1 MFGIKSLM
9 SEMDNGYLLCWGEGC
24 SFGCRRFSLGRR
36 HQVDGL
42 VLLAEVDHLGVAL
55 EVGDGGH
62 ELRLEVVLLDLLA
75 AVLHLALA
83 PLLAPHLA
91 LLEQPVNY
99 CWSLNHPRNIQQF
112 NN

>member
-1 MFGIKSLM
+1 M
-9 SEMDNGYLLCWGEGC
+9 SEMDNGYLLGRGEGC

-62 ELRLEVVLLDLLA
+62 DLRLEVVLLDLLA
-75 AVLHLALA
+75 AVLHLALLHLALLHLALLHLALHLALA

-99 CWSLNHPRNIQQF
+99 C
-112 NN
+112 

>member
-1 MFGIKSLM
+1 
-9 SEMDNGYLLCWGEGC
+9 MDNGYLLGRGECC
-24 SFGCRRFSLGRR
+24 SFGCRRFSLGWR

-75 AVLHLALA
+75 AVLHLALHLALLHLALA

-99 CWSLNHPRNIQQF
+99 C
-112 NN
+112 

>member
-1 MFGIKSLM
+1 M
-9 SEMDNGYLLCWGEGC
+9 SEMDSGYLLGWGEGC
-24 SFGCRRFSLGRR
+24 SFWCRRFSLGRR

-83 PLLAPHLA
+83 LAPLLAPHLA

>member
-1 MFGIKSLM
+1 
-9 SEMDNGYLLCWGEGC
+9 MDNGYLLGRGEGC

-62 ELRLEVVLLDLLA
+62 QLRLEVVLLDLLA
-75 AVLHLALA
+75 AVLHLALHLALLHLALLHLALA

-91 LLEQPVNY
+91 LLEQPINY
-99 CWSLNHPRNIQQF
+99 C
-112 NN
+112 